1 MPKKRRQIQLSEVN
15 RMTDFTINEMQ
26 EMQKLL
32 QEKYKDKWRPIS
44 PAIGRDK
51 LLWMMAEMGEVADI
65 IKKQGD
71 DTIISDPSVREHFI
85 EELCDTLMYFNDVCR
100 CYSITPEELEKVYLA
115 KHKKNL
121 GRW

>member
-1 MPKKRRQIQLSEVN
+1 MGNLTLEK
-15 RMTDFTINEMQ
+15 MHAMQ
-26 EMQKLL
+26 AELYEQ
-32 QEKYKDKWRPIS
+32 YKEIWPPLS

-71 DTIISDPSVREHFI
+71 TKIMSDDTVRAHFI

-100 CYSITPEELEKVYLA
+100 CYGISPAELEESYLA
-115 KHKKNL
+115 KHHRNL
-121 GRW
+121 HRW

>member
-1 MPKKRRQIQLSEVN
+1 MSNLTFEK
-15 RMTDFTINEMQ
+15 MYEMQ
-26 EMQKLL
+26 VELH
-32 QEKYKDKWRPIS
+32 EKYKDKWRPIC

-71 DTIISDPSVREHFI
+71 DQIMSDAAVREHFV
-85 EELCDTLMYFNDVCR
+85 EEMVDTLMYFNDVCR
-100 CYSITPEELEKVYLA
+100 CYSITPDELERAYLA
-115 KHKKNL
+115 KHEKNL

>member
-1 MPKKRRQIQLSEVN
+1 MSNLTLEQ
-15 RMTDFTINEMQ
+15 MHAMQ
-26 EMQKLL
+26 AELH
-32 QEKYKDKWRPIS
+32 EKYKDKWRPIT

-71 DTIISDPSVREHFI
+71 DKIMTDPAVREHFI
-85 EELCDTLMYFNDVCR
+85 EEMVDTLMYFNDVCR
-100 CYSITPEELEKVYLA
+100 CYSITPDEIERSYIA
-115 KHKKNL
+115 KHAKNL

>member
-1 MPKKRRQIQLSEVN
+1 MSNLTLE
-15 RMTDFTINEMQ
+15 RMHAMQ
-26 EMQKLL
+26 AELF
-32 QEKYKDKWRPIS
+32 ETYKDKWPALC

-71 DTIISDPSVREHFI
+71 DKIMSDPAVREHFI
-85 EELCDTLMYFNDVCR
+85 EEMVDTLMYFNDVCR
-100 CYSITPEELEKVYLA
+100 CYSITPDEIERSYIA
-115 KHKKNL
+115 KHEKNL

>member
-1 MPKKRRQIQLSEVN
+1 MG
-15 RMTDFTINEMQ
+15 TFDFTAMFAMQ
-26 EMQKLL
+26 EELH
-32 QEKYKDKWRPIS
+32 EKYRNKWRPIS

-71 DTIISDPSVREHFI
+71 EAIMMDGAVREHFI

-100 CYSITPEELEKVYLA
+100 CYAIKPDDLERIYRA
-115 KHKKNL
+115 KHQKNL
-121 GRW
+121 ERW

>member
-1 MPKKRRQIQLSEVN
+1 MGKLDLET
-15 RMTDFTINEMQ
+15 MHAMQ
-26 EMQKLL
+26 AELH
-32 QEKYKDKWRPIS
+32 ETYKDKWRPIS

-71 DTIISDPSVREHFI
+71 EKIMADPAVREHFI

-100 CYSITPEELEKVYLA
+100 CYSITPEELERIYLA
-115 KHKKNL
+115 KHQKNL
-121 GRW
+121 RRW

>member
-1 MPKKRRQIQLSEVN
+1 MGKL
-15 RMTDFTINEMQ
+15 DFNAMFAMQ
-26 EMQKLL
+26 EELHEQ
-32 QEKYKDKWRPIS
+32 YKDKWRPLS

-71 DTIISDPSVREHFI
+71 DKILHDAEVRAHFV
-85 EELCDTLMYFNDVCR
+85 EEMCDTLMYFNDVLR
-100 CYSITPEELEKVYLA
+100 CYSIKPEELEASYIE
-115 KHKKNL
+115 KHRRNL

>member
-1 MPKKRRQIQLSEVN
+1 MSEL
-15 RMTDFTINEMQ
+15 TIEKMHAMQ
-26 EMQKLL
+26 AELH
-32 QEKYKDKWRPIS
+32 EKYKDKWRPIS
-44 PAIGRDK
+44 PTIGRDK

-71 DTIISDPSVREHFI
+71 EKIMSDSAVREHFV

-100 CYSITPEELEKVYLA
+100 CYAVTPDELEKVYLA
-115 KHKKNL
+115 KHEKNL

>member
-1 MPKKRRQIQLSEVN
+1 MSNLTLEK
-15 RMTDFTINEMQ
+15 MHAMQ
-26 EMQKLL
+26 AELYEQ
-32 QEKYKDKWRPIS
+32 YKEIWPPLS

-71 DTIISDPSVREHFI
+71 AKIISDDTVRAHFI

-100 CYSITPEELEKVYLA
+100 CYGVSPAELEESYLA
-115 KHKKNL
+115 KHQKNL
-121 GRW
+121 HRW

>member
-1 MPKKRRQIQLSEVN
+1 MSNL
-15 RMTDFTINEMQ
+15 DFETMHTMQ
-26 EMQKLL
+26 AELH
-32 QEKYKDKWRPIS
+32 ERYKDQWHPLS

-71 DTIISDPSVREHFI
+71 EKIMADDAVRAHFI
-85 EELCDTLMYFNDVCR
+85 EEMCDTLMYFNDVCR
-100 CYSITPEELEKVYLA
+100 CYSVTPEELETAYLA

-121 GRW
+121 SRW

>member
-1 MPKKRRQIQLSEVN
+1 MSNLTLEQ
-15 RMTDFTINEMQ
+15 MHAMQ
-26 EMQKLL
+26 AELH
-32 QEKYKDKWRPIS
+32 EKYKDKWRPIA

-71 DTIISDPSVREHFI
+71 GKIMEDPAVRAHFV

-100 CYSITPEELEKVYLA
+100 CYSVTPDELERSYIA
-115 KHKKNL
+115 KHEKNL